1 MPIRRSGQG
10 RGKERRQGRRGVAS
24 AVLAA
29 MAVVTSAAI
38 SPALAAAAA
47 GSGGGGVSWPALAE
61 IATPSGQREVAERQA
76 AGCALLGLGVTGLA
90 MASGALTAAGTGGA
104 VAAPVGAALGEVVA
118 YFGAGCTIG
127 AFLAALPLFGYAPAD
142 ASGEAGTAV
151 KSGPP
156 PRFDGERIV
165 TDVQPSALR

>member
-1 MPIRRSGQG
+1 MPIRRIGNG
-10 RGKERRQGRRGVAS
+10 RLGFAVAMVVVALAGAAPAS
-24 AVLAA
+24 AATA
-29 MAVVTSAAI
+29 S
-38 SPALAAAAA
+38 SPGNGA
-47 GSGGGGVSWPALAE
+47 VSWPALAE

-104 VAAPVGAALGEVVA
+104 AAVPIGAALGEVVS

-142 ASGEAGTAV
+142 TANGV
-151 KSGPP
+151 GKSLPP
-156 PRFDGERIV
+156 PRHDGERIV
-165 TDVQPSALR
+165 TDAQEAVAR

>member
-1 MPIRRSGQG
+1 MPIRRSGQ
-10 RGKERRQGRRGVAS
+10 ERRQGRRGVVS
-24 AVLAA
+24 AMVAA
-29 MAVVTSAAI
+29 MVIVTSAAA

-104 VAAPVGAALGEVVA
+104 AVPVGAALGEVVA

-127 AFLAALPLFGYAPAD
+127 AFLATLPLFGYAPAD
-142 ASGEAGTAV
+142 ASGEPGTAV
-151 KSGPP
+151 KNGPP
-156 PRFDGERIV
+156 PRFDDERIV
-165 TDVQPSALR
+165 TDVQPAALR

>member
-1 MPIRRSGQG
+1 M
-10 RGKERRQGRRGVAS
+10 V
-24 AVLAA
+24 AA
-29 MAVVTSAAI
+29 MVIVTSAAAA
-38 SPALAAAAA
+38 PALAAAGA

-127 AFLAALPLFGYAPAD
+127 AFLAALPLFGYEPAD
-142 ASGEAGTAV
+142 ASDEPGTAV

-165 TDVQPSALR
+165 TDVQPAALR